1 MGIGIFGAG
10 GFTRQI
16 IDMLPG
22 DAVILTDD
30 GGADLHGFPVLRFD
44 DAPDCDLVIAISDPT
59 LRRQVALRWRHGF
72 GSLVATTAEVSQFA
86 SIGEG
91 AILCRQAIVESDATV
106 GRHFHANIG
115 ARIGH
120 ECRIG
125 DFVTVGPG
133 AMICGRCTIGDG
145 VMIGAGAIIHQ
156 GLTVGDNAMVGMGAI
171 LSKDVPSATSAIGRP
186 ARLLGQRERADA
198 T

>member
-1 MGIGIFGAG
+1 MRIGIFGAG

-30 GGADLHGFPVLRFD
+30 GGANLHGFPVLRFN
-44 DAPDCDLVIAISDPT
+44 DAPDCDLVIAISDPI

-72 GSLVATTAEVSQFA
+72 GSLVAASAEVSQFA

-91 AILCRQAIVESDATV
+91 AILCRQAIVEADATI

-115 ARIGH
+115 AKIGH
-120 ECRIG
+120 ECQIG

-133 AMICGRCTIGDG
+133 AMICGRCTIGNG
-145 VMIGAGAIIHQ
+145 ATIAAGAIIHQ
-156 GLTVGDNAMVGMGAI
+156 GLTIGDNVMVGMGAI
-171 LSKDVPSATSAIGRP
+171 VSKDVPAATSAIGKP
-186 ARLLGQRERADA
+186 ARFLRQRERVDA